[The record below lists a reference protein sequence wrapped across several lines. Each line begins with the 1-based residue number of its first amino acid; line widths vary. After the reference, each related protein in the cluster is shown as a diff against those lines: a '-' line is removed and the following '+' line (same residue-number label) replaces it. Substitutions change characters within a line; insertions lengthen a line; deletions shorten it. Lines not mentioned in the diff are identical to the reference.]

1 MFVAYV
7 YPHKYHSENRKV
19 EPLFDNK
26 FVLNLITNRISDE
39 KVDNLQNGIW
49 LFETERELK
58 DRNGNPFRIC
68 KPVRFLGESH
78 DMFSQPYVHE
88 ALAFVFDEDA
98 ETTDRRFG
106 KDTRAMLGC
115 RAAYH
120 AGQDADNI
128 WTWVKEQ
135 MTTGDISMKDLG
147 QWVSTPVPIE
157 WSKAKLFPAMRNL
170 RSERPDSVFYFR
182 DLNSY
187 ENKTLEIRTFTLD
200 QYRSAI
206 PDYLRITRF
215 NRHQM
220 SLEVFLDKVASVS
233 DATDPFYGNALEML
247 QQTGAFWLTVTPYAD
262 QPDNTFEIGIE
273 KDTKNFQAMLERF
286 SIKELN
292 GQYVPEKT
300 PDWMLEKI
308 EGNRFEDDICE
319 ITSPQTCMVKVNFT
333 NGMSG
338 RYPIIYM
345 MKRYPG
351 KCLNAEFSAR
361 GYSLDTMRVT
371 VVRK

>member
-120 AGQDADNI
+120 AGQ
-128 WTWVKEQ
+128 
-135 MTTGDISMKDLG
+135 
-147 QWVSTPVPIE
+147 
-157 WSKAKLFPAMRNL
+157 
-170 RSERPDSVFYFR
+170 ERTIF
-182 DLNSY
+182 
-187 ENKTLEIRTFTLD
+187 
-200 QYRSAI
+200 
-206 PDYLRITRF
+206 
-215 NRHQM
+215 
-220 SLEVFLDKVASVS
+220 
-233 DATDPFYGNALEML
+233 G
-247 QQTGAFWLTVTPYAD
+247 
-262 QPDNTFEIGIE
+262 
-273 KDTKNFQAMLERF
+273 
-286 SIKELN
+286 
-292 GQYVPEKT
+292 
-300 PDWMLEKI
+300 
-308 EGNRFEDDICE
+308 
-319 ITSPQTCMVKVNFT
+319 
-333 NGMSG
+333 
-338 RYPIIYM
+338 
-345 MKRYPG
+345 PG
-351 KCLNAEFSAR
+351 
-361 GYSLDTMRVT
+361 
-371 VVRK
+371 